1 MNASMPE
8 LKRAFEL
15 AGFSDVRTLLS
26 SGNVAFNDR
35 ARSAQVLRQRAER
48 AMQAYLDRTFVTFVR
63 SSEYLQAMLEADP
76 FGEFDLPPAAKCVV
90 AFLRQPCAQQLSL
103 PITLDDARILKVVG
117 SEVYS
122 AYVPGPNGPTF
133 MRLLER
139 TFGTD
144 ITTRTLE
151 TVRKCAW
158 A

>member
-1 MNASMPE
+1 MNARMPE
-8 LKRAFEL
+8 LRRAFEL

-26 SGNVAFNDR
+26 SGNVVFSDR
-35 ARSAQVLRQRAER
+35 ARSAQLLRQRAER
-48 AMQAYLDRTFVTFVR
+48 AMQTQLDRTFVTFVR

-76 FGEFDLPPAAKCVV
+76 FGEFDLPPGTKCVV
-90 AFLRQPCAQQLSL
+90 AFLRQPCALQLPL
-103 PITLDDARILKVVG
+103 PIVLDDARVLKVTG

-122 AYVPGPNGPTF
+122 TYVPGPNGPTF

-144 ITTRTLE
+144 ITTRTLD